1 MMTSPM
7 LTTGSCVPRDSRDA
21 SVPSCEIW
29 CTPAH
34 CRRWCKCA
42 SCGFCAAAAG
52 ASSSG
57 DCSALG
63 REERTRLQGRW
74 APTTGRSSNATCGV
88 ARVGYLP
95 GTACGLRAVS
105 PSSLHGRLMFVGDS
119 VSRYHFMSLV
129 AAIGRSRRP
138 LTCVAVAQPT
148 LDNRSSLRGRA
159 EFVELMGRDAYGGAP
174 LDCRGPRL
182 LLSYR
187 RLNLLPPP
195 ELATPALGRFYEV
208 LFAPLALTLARTLAL
223 TPTLCL
229 DPTLSLTPILTTG
242 NILITDHWALTLT
255 PTKAL
260 FAPLGRSG
268 VALLSV
274 SGHMHSAAGPG
285 P

>member
-1 MMTSPM
+1 MTSP
-7 LTTGSCVPRDSRDA
+7 LLNAGSCVPRDSRDA
-21 SVPSCEIW
+21 SVPSCETW
-29 CTPAH
+29 CMPAH

-42 SCGFCAAAAG
+42 SCGFCAAAAA

-88 ARVGYLP
+88 ARVGYSP

-148 LDNRSSLRGRA
+148 LDNRSALRGRA

-195 ELATPALGRFYEV
+195 ELATPALRRFYEV